1 MRIPRQQW
9 ILWSEVVLAWLV
21 LLLLL
26 FYTYLE
32 IIKAPYIGFNF
43 DALNGR
49 VQDIYADVS
58 LDDLEIGDELM
69 AVNGETLG
77 MLIESLRH
85 QRFAGVEPG
94 ETLLL
99 QVKRRNQE
107 TIEEVQWVVP
117 GFNQDEFDARLVDA
131 WLLAYLFWLAGLA
144 TLLLV
149 RPLDTKRRLF
159 TAFFMLTALWLVI
172 GSTARWGHGESRVVF
187 RIALWLS
194 IPVLLHLHWIFP
206 RPLSKAPRLLLWG
219 LYGAAALAAL
229 LQWFEQIPAGHSVLA
244 FAAALLGSL
253 ILLLAHYLL
262 QPETHAQVRLL
273 IFALLVAIL
282 PLATFSIAS
291 TLRQVSYWGLYTLA
305 SLPLILGAYF
315 YSIYRY
321 QLGGVE
327 FRANRLIS
335 VYLFLILLGTVM
347 VVVSTTLNVR
357 QEFMGGSLLRSIV
370 FGWASA
376 LAALY
381 LFPPFQRLVERWL
394 LGMPL
399 PPVQLLDTYLA
410 RITTTLNQASLVQL
424 LCDEVLPSLL
434 VRESALY
441 HVRNNVSIPLYVQGA
456 ELAPETLAD
465 LLLKLKQDPLYRV
478 PSVQDHQGPATAWVR
493 LALALQVEGKL
504 IGFWLLGRHDPDDIY
519 SQVEVTTLQTLAQQT
534 ALALANIEQSNQL
547 QALYQANIDSQEIER
562 TKLAH
567 VLHDEILND
576 AAVLYMSLD
585 AAALTP
591 RAEAMYETL
600 KQHIRQMISDLR
612 PPSLDLG
619 LYVALEGLAEE
630 LDQRAQPSSK
640 VSFTIPP
647 ATVHYSPQVEN
658 HLFRIVQ
665 QACENAL
672 RHARAQTIQ
681 ISGILMPD
689 HVELVVEDNG
699 VGFAMVEP
707 LDLSHLLAHKHFGL
721 VHMVERAEHIKADL
735 ALESTPG
742 QGTSVRLTWSE
753 QGKWAVD

>member
-1 MRIPRQQW
+1 MRTPRQKW
-9 ILWSEVVLAWLV
+9 ILWSEIVLAWLV

-43 DALNGR
+43 DSLNGR
-49 VQDIYADVS
+49 IRTVYIDGP
-58 LDDLEIGDELM
+58 LDDLEIGDQVVAANGKEL
-69 AVNGETLG
+69 AQPV
-77 MLIESLRH
+77 ESLRH

-94 ETLLL
+94 ETLIL
-99 QVKRRNQE
+99 QVKRQNQE
-107 TIEEVQWVVP
+107 AIEEVQWIVP
-117 GFNQDEFDARLVDA
+117 GFNQDEFNDRVSNA
-131 WLLAYLFWLAGLA
+131 WLLAYLFWLVGLT
-144 TLLLV
+144 TLLAV

-159 TAFFMLTALWLVI
+159 TAFFMLTALWLVV
-172 GSTARWGHGESRVVF
+172 GSTTRWGHGESRIVF

-194 IPVLLHLHWIFP
+194 VPVLLHLHWIFP
-206 RPLSKAPRLLLWG
+206 RSLSKLPRLLLWG
-219 LYGAAALAAL
+219 LYGVAALASL
-229 LQWFEQIPAGHSVLA
+229 LQWFEQIPAGHPVLA
-244 FAAALLGSL
+244 FSAALLASL

-282 PLATFSIAS
+282 PLASLSIVS
-291 TLRQVSYWGLYTLA
+291 ILRQVSYWGPYTLA
-305 SLPLILGAYF
+305 ALPLIPGAYF

-321 QLGGVE
+321 QLGGIE

-347 VVVSTTLNVR
+347 VVVSTALNVR
-357 QEFMGGSLLRSIV
+357 HEFVGGSLLRSIL

-399 PPVQLLDTYLA
+399 PPMQLIDTYLA
-410 RITTTLNQASLVQL
+410 RITTTLNQERLVQL
-424 LCDEVLPSLL
+424 LRNEVLPSLL
-434 VRESALY
+434 IRESALY
-441 HVRNNVSIPLYVQGA
+441 RVRNNVSIPLYVQGA

-465 LLLKLKQDPLYRV
+465 LLLELKRDPLYRV
-478 PSVQDHQGPATAWVR
+478 SSVQDSQKPITTWVR

-504 IGFWLLGRHDPDDIY
+504 IGFWLFGRHDPDDLY
-519 SQVEVTTLQTLAQQT
+519 SQMEITTLQTLAHQT
-534 ALALANIEQSNQL
+534 ALALANIEQSDQL
-547 QALYQANIDSQEIER
+547 QALYQANIDSQETER

-567 VLHDEILND
+567 VLHDEILNE

-591 RAEAMYETL
+591 RAEATYETL
-600 KQHIRQMISDLR
+600 KRHIRQMISDLR

-619 LYVALEGLAEE
+619 LYVALEGLADE
-630 LDQRAQPSSK
+630 LDQRAQPSCM
-640 VSFTIPP
+640 VRFTIAP
-647 ATVHYSPQVEN
+647 AAVHYPPQVEN

-672 RHARAQTIQ
+672 RHARSQTIQ
-681 ISGILMPD
+681 ISGVLMPD
-689 HVELVVEDNG
+689 QVELVVEDNG
-699 VGFAMVEP
+699 VGFALSEP
-707 LDLSHLLAHKHFGL
+707 FDLNHLLAHKHFGL

-735 ALESTPG
+735 ALDSAPG
-742 QGTSVRLTWSE
+742 KGTRVRLTWSDRGE
-753 QGKWAVD
+753 VGS